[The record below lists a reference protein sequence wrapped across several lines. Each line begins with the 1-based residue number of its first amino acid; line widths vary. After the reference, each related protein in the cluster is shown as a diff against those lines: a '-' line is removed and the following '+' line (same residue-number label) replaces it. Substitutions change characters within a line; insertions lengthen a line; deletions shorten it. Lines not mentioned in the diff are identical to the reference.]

1 MGNTIDNGMK
11 TFLGGKHALAGV
23 FYHELETRVFVF
35 GETARKQL
43 QPTVSAI
50 RDQQK
55 DWIQMAATIPGERSH
70 RTD

>member
-23 FYHELETRVFVF
+23 FDHELETRVFVF

-50 RDQQK
+50 RDQ
-55 DWIQMAATIPGERSH
+55 
-70 RTD
+70 